1 MLFLVESILREVV
14 PALFEILHT
23 GNVRYPFSNDWN
35 ELVFE
40 IHECK
45 CSEYQ
50 LYILALR
57 FQLLLLRV
65 DDLFVLQELFSQLLR
80 DQRT

>member
-1 MLFLVESILREVV
+1 MLFLVEPILREVE

-23 GNVRYPFSNDWN
+23 HNQHYPFPNDWN

-45 CSEYQ
+45 C
-50 LYILALR
+50 
-57 FQLLLLRV
+57 
-65 DDLFVLQELFSQLLR
+65 
-80 DQRT
+80 

>member
-1 MLFLVESILREVV
+1 MLFLVEPILPNAW

-23 GNVRYPFSNDWN
+23 HNLRYPITNDWN

-45 CSEYQ
+45 C
-50 LYILALR
+50 
-57 FQLLLLRV
+57 
-65 DDLFVLQELFSQLLR
+65 
-80 DQRT
+80 

>member
-1 MLFLVESILREVV
+1 MLFLVESILREVG

-23 GNVRYPFSNDWN
+23 HNLRYPFPNDWN

-45 CSEYQ
+45 C
-50 LYILALR
+50 
-57 FQLLLLRV
+57 
-65 DDLFVLQELFSQLLR
+65 
-80 DQRT
+80 